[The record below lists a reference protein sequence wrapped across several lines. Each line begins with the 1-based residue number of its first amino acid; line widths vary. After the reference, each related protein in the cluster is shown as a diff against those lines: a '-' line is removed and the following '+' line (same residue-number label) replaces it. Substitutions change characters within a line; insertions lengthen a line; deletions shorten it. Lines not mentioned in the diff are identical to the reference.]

1 MGKILDN
8 FLMEHLLIPI
18 EYRADDSND
27 SPGLLSG
34 VLMTYGTRGR
44 RRAEMF
50 EQDAFH
56 WSAEGIVIRELHP
69 KPDGPV
75 TPPILRTVPFLE
87 GRELKISTSLPNTT
101 RGRDVAESMKGPL
114 PLYGGLSVEFAAEKQ
129 ANRNGVRVISRA
141 YLDGAALVLRGE
153 YADSI
158 VEVRE
163 DSGIFTPRSV
173 YQWL

>member
-1 MGKILDN
+1 MDY
-8 FLMEHLLIPI
+8 EHLLIPL
-18 EYRADDSND
+18 EYRADDSNA

-50 EQDAFH
+50 EQDSLY
-56 WSAEGIVIRELHP
+56 WRDDGIVIRELHP
-69 KPDGPV
+69 QPNGPQV
-75 TPPILRTVPFLE
+75 PPIMRAMPYLE
-87 GRELKISTSLPNTT
+87 GRELRINAPLPNTT
-101 RGRDVAESMKGPL
+101 RGRDVAEAMKGPL
-114 PLYGGLSVEFAAEKQ
+114 PLYGGLSVEFAPEREARQGGLRLIK
-129 ANRNGVRVISRA
+129 RA

-163 DSGIFTPRSV
+163 ELDTLRPWRIFA
-173 YQWL
+173 WL